1 MNTCAI
7 DDGAQMLVCLR
18 AMKRISLIL
27 GLVAVGL
34 FACGGSNPPAAS
46 PDDANKTSTSGADAK
61 DTDGDGIP
69 DSQDKCPDKKEDGQM
84 PDPKDGCPKQ

>member
-1 MNTCAI
+1 MSTCVI
-7 DDGAQMLVCLR
+7 DDRAQILVSSR

-34 FACGGSNPPAAS
+34 FACGGAPPPAS